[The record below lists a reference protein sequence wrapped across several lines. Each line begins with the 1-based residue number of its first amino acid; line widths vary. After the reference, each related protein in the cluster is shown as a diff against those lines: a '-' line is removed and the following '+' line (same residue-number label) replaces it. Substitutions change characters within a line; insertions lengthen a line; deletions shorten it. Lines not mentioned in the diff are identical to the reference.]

1 MGTICYGIPL
11 RKCTESRAQSRT
23 AKLFVKGHIWLQ
35 IMQLQG
41 MVNIFSA
48 KAILVHYIIWISEF
62 KIAAGSPALWPH
74 VLATFH
80 PQNRKCHAKIE
91 VVSYQTIKQ
100 PKNVLKDFLEKWVDK
115 GLEISS
121 VLQKLKRRILVHR
134 EHATNSFTRLFM
146 GETCKFALDKLLRH
160 RLCVSAS
167 VIKI

>member
-1 MGTICYGIPL
+1 ML
-11 RKCTESRAQSRT
+11 
-23 AKLFVKGHIWLQ
+23 GH
-35 IMQLQG
+35 
-41 MVNIFSA
+41 SA
-48 KAILVHYIIWISEF
+48 KKMYREQGPEQDSKVVRKRAHFGYKSCNYKGWSIFLVQRQYLFTIIWISEF
-62 KIAAGSPALWPH
+62 KIAAGSPALWPY

-80 PQNRKCHAKIE
+80 PRDRKCHAKIE

-100 PKNVLKDFLEKWVDK
+100 PKNVLNGFLEKWVDE

-134 EHATNSFTRLFM
+134 EHATNSFTRLFK
-146 GETCKFALDKLLRH
+146 GETCKFALDKLLRY